1 MENVKF
7 NYLYRDAGNN
17 KTQGFIIF
25 PNPQKLS
32 VSFIEEELRKFL
44 IDSEF
49 FDPSEINVPRLIH
62 KDYSYDPELD
72 HAWNEFDSVEQTNE
86 AASDERNIGDFL
98 QIISQI
104 KTF

>member
-1 MENVKF
+1 M
-7 NYLYRDAGNN
+7 
-17 KTQGFIIF
+17 IF
-25 PNPQKLS
+25 QNPQKLS
-32 VSFIEEELRKFL
+32 VNFIEEELRKFL

-49 FDPSEINVPRLIH
+49 FDPSEINVPRLLH

-86 AASDERNIGDFL
+86 TASDERSIGDFL
-98 QIISQI
+98 EIISQI